1 MQGNDSGSDESL
13 SAVQPNAKYTST
25 SRRKA
30 TQKPVGPDQKRQAF
44 SKRKRGIV
52 LKAYQLYKLTDAK
65 VFMFVVNDKGAS
77 WSYASPGFH
86 STQLPEHLMYMREKA
101 GLPHLHPS
109 STEVMPHPGED
120 EADRQVD
127 QREEQ
132 QQSSSSSSS
141 KAHSRLA
148 RRCSSTCCT
157 TCCALHRA
165 RQGS

>member
-1 MQGNDSGSDESL
+1 GSDETL

-86 STQLPEHLMYMREKA
+86 STQLPEHLMYLREKA

-109 STEVMPHPGED
+109 STECERPCCPCTP
-120 EADRQVD
+120 AQAPTPAA
-127 QREEQ
+127 
-132 QQSSSSSSS
+132 S
-141 KAHSRLA
+141 AHWA
-148 RRCSSTCCT
+148 
-157 TCCALHRA
+157 A
-165 RQGS
+165 RQGHIWGSVKVVATAVVAGQAADPTGVL

>member
-1 MQGNDSGSDESL
+1 MSNTNATLRACSNARMQGNDSGSDESL

-109 STEVMPHPGED
+109 STE
-120 EADRQVD
+120 
-127 QREEQ
+127 
-132 QQSSSSSSS
+132 
-141 KAHSRLA
+141 
-148 RRCSSTCCT
+148 
-157 TCCALHRA
+157 
-165 RQGS
+165 GS